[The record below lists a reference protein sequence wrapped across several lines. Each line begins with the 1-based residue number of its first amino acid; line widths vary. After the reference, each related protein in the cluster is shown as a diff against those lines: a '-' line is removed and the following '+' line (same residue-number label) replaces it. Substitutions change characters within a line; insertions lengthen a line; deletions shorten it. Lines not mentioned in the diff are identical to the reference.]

1 MMNFV
6 RWVKRVMASE
16 FVNLV
21 KNGKKKIEKQHI
33 GELVGINQ
41 SPENGLN
48 SRKIGS

>member
-16 FVNLV
+16 FVSSV
-21 KNGKKKIEKQHI
+21 KNGRKKFKKQHI
-33 GELVGINQ
+33 GKMTGINQ
-41 SPENGLN
+41 GPENGLN

>member
-16 FVNLV
+16 FASLV
-21 KNGKKKIEKQHI
+21 KNGSKKFKKQHV
-33 GELVGINQ
+33 GEKTGINQ
-41 SPENGLN
+41 GPENGLN